1 MSKRSTSNFLT
12 CLAVYCTDVSPFG
25 LFQWTNSPRKQK
37 QKMKNRQQTRRLL
50 LRNLAWVKTTLCI
63 IYLTGDFFCKRG
75 FTGEKCLIVRY
86 QSTWH
91 RVNSTWRQS
100 RPSSV
105 YSRRK
110 KKNWS
115 LPIQHLFTEWPGLVS
130 ILLFL
135 LFCEIRLLQCVRF
148 GLPDATDFSGYNM
161 FPFFNGLILHKNT
174 RCLEVILFVFS
185 NFITE

>member
-86 QSTWH
+86 QFTWH

-135 LFCEIRLLQCVRF
+135 LFLWDSFTAMCAFWFTGCDWLF
-148 GLPDATDFSGYNM
+148 GLQYVS
-161 FPFFNGLILHKNT
+161 
-174 RCLEVILFVFS
+174 VF
-185 NFITE
+185 